1 MATCSSFAAWHSL
14 LVIKATVSPS
24 PDSPNC
30 ALPIHLDHRYDA
42 LHSFVYRLLTTSL
55 LHHWTAALAL
65 LVALTASGPKH
76 VNAAED
82 FAFFENKVRPILVAN
97 CYECHSEES
106 GKHKGG
112 LFLDRRA
119 GWQTGGDSGPA
130 IVPGD
135 TDQSLLLSAV
145 HYRDENLQMPPKSR
159 LDQADIEILKQWIAM
174 HAPDPRDDVI
184 AGSVRRNAID
194 YEKERQTWAYR
205 AHSSPIP
212 AKLTDT
218 AWPRDPVDHFI
229 LAQLE
234 QQKLAPA
241 ADATPTALL
250 RRLYYDLTGLPPSAE
265 AVATFISDP
274 SQVALEQ
281 VVDDLLARPA
291 FGEKWGRHWLDVAR
305 YSDSNGGDRNFT
317 FFHAWRY
324 RNYVIDSFN
333 NDRPFYE
340 FVRQQLA
347 GDLLP
352 ADNDRQRH
360 DQLIAS
366 TFLALGPKML
376 TERDKEK
383 LRLDTADEQVD
394 TVGRAFLG
402 LTLGCARC
410 HDHKFDPISQ
420 QDYYAMAGIFRSTQ
434 VVMGTRNGCVN
445 VASWVEQVL
454 PGSSPEL
461 AEKVEKLELAMRL
474 VVEKSFMRQVG
485 AGMSLDKLPLAGVII
500 DDDKAERIGEWAEST
515 YSKNH
520 FGSGYSH
527 DNNQTKGEKSII
539 FRASLPENGRY
550 EVRVAYNASDD
561 RAAAVPITVEARD
574 GIHHLSLD
582 QTRRPEIG
590 GLFQSIGQFDF
601 EKGGRVNVIIE
612 TTDSDGYVI
621 ADAVQFIGVD
631 DIERESKALASIAD
645 QDSGDTLFQMS
656 EGDLKKKLNIWLEEL
671 RDAELAMAPRDAKD
685 AGDIHLRVR
694 GDVAQLGPLVPR
706 NFLRILHD
714 DTTPEIA
721 DGSSGRLQLADWMIS
736 ADNALLDRV
745 MVNRIWHH
753 LFGRGI
759 VASVDNFGKLGTSPT
774 HPDLLNSLASDF
786 RASGGSIKQLI
797 RRLALS
803 RAYRLSADSTPELT
817 EADPTNQ
824 LFGYQQRRRLSAE
837 EVRDSVLHLA
847 GKLDSTPGTNTAAEY
862 GGVDLDKAMSF
873 EQDRRRTVYLPI
885 ARNNLVAELEV
896 FDAANPDLV
905 SGRRATTT
913 VPTQALYLLNSDFF
927 LQQSAQIGKFA
938 HTAAANKATQVVW
951 LYQRILNRPATPEEL
966 SMAIDFIG
974 ESRAPEPLGHL
985 AHLLLISTEFLFLD

>member
-1 MATCSSFAAWHSL
+1 MDRSRPTHL
-14 LVIKATVSPS
+14 SP
-24 PDSPNC
+24 
-30 ALPIHLDHRYDA
+30 A
-42 LHSFVYRLLTTSL
+42 LTT
-55 LHHWTAALAL
+55 AFAL
-65 LVALTASGPKH
+65 LVVSLTYPLSQL
-76 VNAAED
+76 NAAED
-82 FAFFENKVRPILVAN
+82 VAFFESKVRPILVAN

-106 GKHKGG
+106 GKQRGG

-130 IVPGD
+130 IIPGD
-135 TDQSLLLSAV
+135 TDQSLLLNAV
-145 HYRDENLQMPPKSR
+145 HYRNENLQMPPKSR
-159 LDQADIEILKQWIAM
+159 LDQADIEILEQWIAM
-174 HAPDPRDDVI
+174 DAPDPRDSALV
-184 AGSVRRNAID
+184 GSVRRTAID
-194 YEKERQTWAYR
+194 YEKEREGWAFR
-205 AHSSPIP
+205 PHSSPEP
-212 AKLTDT
+212 AEITDT
-218 AWPRDPVDHFI
+218 AWPRDRVDHFI

-241 ADATPTALL
+241 VDATPTALL
-250 RRLYYDLTGLPPSAE
+250 RRLFYDLTGLPPSAE
-265 AVATFISDP
+265 EVAAFLRKLKAAGNQEGETAGHRERTEIAEVKIPATLNP
-274 SQVALEQ
+274 SVPLSSPGAQEILEQ
-281 VVDDLLARPA
+281 TVDDLLSRPA

-317 FFHAWRY
+317 FFQAWRY

-333 NDRPFYE
+333 DDRPFYE

-352 ADNDRQRH
+352 SDNDEQRH
-360 DQLIAS
+360 DQLVAS
-366 TFLALGPKML
+366 SFLALGPKML

-434 VVMGTRNGCVN
+434 VIMGTRNGCVN
-445 VASWVEQVL
+445 VASWVEQPL

-474 VVEKSFMRQVG
+474 VVEKSYAKKVG
-485 AGMSLDKLPLAGVII
+485 GGMTLDMLPLAGIII
-500 DDDKAERIGEWAEST
+500 DDDKAERIGEWTESKF
-515 YSKNH
+515 SENR
-520 FGSGYSH
+520 FGTGYAH
-527 DNNQTKGEKSII
+527 DDNKTKGKKSIT
-539 FRASLPENGRY
+539 FRASLPENGTY
-550 EVRVAYNASDD
+550 EVRVAYNAADN
-561 RAAAVPITVEARD
+561 RAASVPITIEARD
-574 GIHHLSLD
+574 GIHHLTLD
-582 QTRRPEIG
+582 QTRRPQIG

-612 TTDSDGYVI
+612 TTGSKGYVI
-621 ADAVQFIGVD
+621 ADAVQFIDVD
-631 DIERESKALASIAD
+631 DIDRESKALASIANE
-645 QDSGDTLFQMS
+645 DSGEMLATMS
-656 EGDLKKKLNIWLEEL
+656 EDDLKKKLSKWIEEL

-694 GDVAQLGPLVPR
+694 GDVTQLGPLVPR
-706 NFLRILHD
+706 NFLQVIHD
-714 DTTPEIA
+714 DSAPKIA
-721 DGSSGRLQLADWMIS
+721 DGSSGRLQLADWMVS

-759 VASVDNFGKLGTSPT
+759 VASVDNFGKLGTTAT
-774 HPDLLNSLASDF
+774 HPELLDYLASDF
-786 RASGGSIKQLI
+786 RESNGSIKQLI

-803 RAYRLSADSTPELT
+803 RAYRLSADATPELAET
-817 EADPTNQ
+817 DPTNQ
-824 LFGYQQRRRLSAE
+824 QFGHQHRRRLSAE

-862 GGVDLDKAMSF
+862 GGEDLDKPMSF
-873 EQDRRRTVYLPI
+873 INDRRRTVYLPV
-885 ARNNLVAELEV
+885 ARNNLVPELEV

-913 VPTQALYLLNSDFF
+913 APTQALYLLNSDFF
-927 LQQSAQIGKFA
+927 LQQSADIGKFA
-938 HTAAANKATQVVW
+938 HTAAANKATQVTW
-951 LYQRILNRPATPEEL
+951 LYQRILNRQATSDEL
-966 SMAIDFIG
+966 SMATEFIG
-974 ESRAPEPLGHL
+974 EESTPETLGHL

>member
-1 MATCSSFAAWHSL
+1 
-14 LVIKATVSPS
+14 VIW
-24 PDSPNC
+24 
-30 ALPIHLDHRYDA
+30 LP
-42 LHSFVYRLLTTSL
+42 TTSL
-55 LHHWTAALAL
+55 YRLSAAVTAL
-65 LVALTASGPKH
+65 LVTTGTYGSVQAAASEGI
-76 VNAAED
+76 
-82 FAFFENKVRPILVAN
+82 AFFESKVRPILVAN

-130 IVPGD
+130 IIPGD
-135 TDQSLLLSAV
+135 TDKSLLLSAV
-145 HYRDENLQMPPKSR
+145 HYRNENLQMPPKSK
-159 LDQADIEILKQWIAM
+159 LDQDDIEILQQWIAM
-174 HAPDPRDDVI
+174 NAPDPRDEAL
-184 AGSVRRNAID
+184 AGSVRRSAID
-194 YEKERQTWAYR
+194 YEKERQAWAFR
-205 AHSSPIP
+205 PHSSPGLP
-212 AKLTDT
+212 AVADS
-218 AWPRDPVDHFI
+218 AWPHDSVDHFI
-229 LAQLE
+229 LARLEAQQLS
-234 QQKLAPA
+234 PA

-250 RRLYYDLTGLPPSAE
+250 RRLYYDLTGLPPSAAE
-265 AVATFISDP
+265 VAAFISDP
-274 SQVALEQ
+274 SEAALEQ
-281 VVDDLLARPA
+281 VVDSLLASPS

-317 FFHAWRY
+317 FFQAWRY

-333 NDRPFYE
+333 NDRPYYE

-352 ADNDRQRH
+352 SANDQQRH
-360 DQLIAS
+360 DQLVAS
-366 TFLALGPKML
+366 SFLALGPKML

-410 HDHKFDPISQ
+410 HDHKFDPVSQ

-445 VASWVEQVL
+445 VASWVEQPL

-474 VVEKSFMRQVG
+474 VVEKSFAKKVG
-485 AGMSLDKLPLAGVII
+485 GGMTLDMLPLAGIII
-500 DDDKAERIGEWAEST
+500 DDDKAERVGEWT
-515 YSKNH
+515 DSKLSSKR
-520 FGSGYSH
+520 FGAGYTH
-527 DNNQTKGEKSII
+527 DNNQAKGTKSIT
-539 FRASLPENGRY
+539 FRASLPENGTY
-550 EVRVAYNASDD
+550 EVRVAYNAADN

-582 QTRRPEIG
+582 QTQQPEVG
-590 GLFQSIGQFDF
+590 GLFQSIGQFEF

-612 TTDSDGYVI
+612 TANSSGYVI
-621 ADAVQFIGVD
+621 ADAVQFIDID
-631 DIERESKALASIAD
+631 DIDRESKALASMAD
-645 QDSGDTLFQMS
+645 EAGGEMLATMS
-656 EGDLKKKLNIWLEEL
+656 EADLKKKLSSWIKEL
-671 RDAELAMAPRDAKD
+671 RDAELAMAPRDAGD

-694 GDVAQLGPLVPR
+694 GDVNQLGPLVPR
-706 NFLRILHD
+706 NFLKVLHNA
-714 DTTPEIA
+714 PAPQIA
-721 DGSSGRLQLADWMIS
+721 EGDSGRLELANWLV
-736 ADNALLDRV
+736 APENALLDRV
-745 MVNRIWHH
+745 IVNRIWHH

-774 HPDLLNSLASDF
+774 HPELLDHLAGDF
-786 RASGGSIKQLI
+786 RNSGGSIKQLV
-797 RRLALS
+797 RRLVLS
-803 RAYRLSADSTPELT
+803 HAYRVSADATPELAD
-817 EADPTNQ
+817 ADPANR
-824 LFGYQQRRRLSAE
+824 LMGYQHRRRLSAE

-847 GKLDSTPGTNTAAEY
+847 GRLDSTPGTNTAAEY
-862 GGVDLDKAMSF
+862 GGEDLDKAMSF
-873 EQDRRRTVYLPI
+873 AKDRRRTVYLPI

-927 LQQSAQIGKFA
+927 LQQSAEIGKFA
-938 HTAAANKATQVVW
+938 HTAAANKATQITW
-951 LYQRILNRPATPEEL
+951 LYQRILNRQPIDEEL

-974 ESRAPEPLGHL
+974 EAESTPETLGHF